1 MNDKMIYQPA
11 GIAIV
16 ELDRDLLTLSA
27 GASLGESDKWD
38 EFDYGHL

>member
-1 MNDKMIYQPA
+1 MNDKKIYQPA

-27 GASLGESDKWD
+27 GDTLGEDGWD
-38 EFDYGHL
+38 EFEFGHL

>member
-27 GASLGESDKWD
+27 GDTLEEQKWGTFDFNSL
-38 EFDYGHL
+38 

>member
-1 MNDKMIYQPA
+1 MNEKKTYVPA
-11 GIAIV
+11 AIAIV
-16 ELDRDLLTLSA
+16 SLDRDLLTLSS